1 MNLLISVYFFIIA
14 TIQAGLFL
22 TTYHYARSR
31 NSVSP
36 DVHWMISL
44 AASWSALFIFGLGV
58 LFVQEFTR
66 PQMSF
71 TLANTLFYVGTLY
84 QGLFCKSLNQPLK
97 PIQKRLAM
105 TSVVFFLF
113 GFEWLRRHVDF
124 EGRTMFM
131 CMVFFIILIWQIIE
145 VQKRY
150 RLVGSPQL
158 RYLQFASGAEVIFV
172 LCRLVILI
180 LATQPIK
187 RFENIPEMLILFTI
201 AQLVANTMSY
211 VAISG
216 YWMEKISEKYFK
228 SNLENQEIKAL
239 LSERENLINS
249 LLRANRTVATGA
261 LSASIAHELNQP
273 IGAISNNLFTLGMLL
288 DRQEIHDHDI
298 KKILVDLTSDNLRTA
313 DIVKSLRAIFKDS
326 RNVNEM
332 VDLRISIDGAVKI
345 VQHECRLK
353 GIVLETNIQGDL
365 TGKCNPIE
373 IQQVL
378 LNLINNAI
386 QSLIGSGVAHPK
398 ITISAMREGDWIH
411 CAVADNGPGVSE
423 EFAPKLFQLLMSNRD
438 SGMGLGLWLSRYIVE
453 QYGGQITY
461 DGAPGV
467 GADFR
472 FSLPVDPSNHKIS
485 I

>member
-1 MNLLISVYFFIIA
+1 
-14 TIQAGLFL
+14 
-22 TTYHYARSR
+22 
-31 NSVSP
+31 
-36 DVHWMISL
+36 MISL
-44 AASWSALFIFGLGV
+44 GASWTALFVFGLGV
-58 LFVQEFTR
+58 LFVQDFTR

-84 QGLFCKSLNQPLK
+84 QGLFCRSLNKPLK

-105 TSVVFFLF
+105 ASVVLFFI
-113 GFEWLRRHVDF
+113 GFEWLRRHIDF

-131 CMVFFIILIWQIIE
+131 CVVFFVILIWQIIE

-150 RLVGSPQL
+150 RVVISPQL
-158 RYLQFASGAEVIFV
+158 RYLQFASIAEVLFV
-172 LCRLVILI
+172 FCRLVILI
-180 LATQPIK
+180 MATQPIK
-187 RFENIPEMLILFTI
+187 KFEHIPELLILFTI

-211 VAISG
+211 VAISA

-288 DRQEIHDHDI
+288 DRQEIHDQDL

-326 RNVNEM
+326 RSDNEL
-332 VDLRISIDGAVKI
+332 VDLKISIDGAVKI
-345 VQHECRLK
+345 VQHECRLN
-353 GIVLETNIQGDL
+353 GISIETNIDGNL
-365 TGKCNPIE
+365 TGKFNSIE

-386 QSLIGSGVAHPK
+386 QSLRGSGVSHPK
-398 ITISAMREGDWIH
+398 ITISAMRDGGWIN
-411 CAVADNGPGVSE
+411 CSVADNGPGVSE
-423 EFAPKLFQLLMSNRD
+423 EFTPKLFQLLMSNRD
-438 SGMGLGLWLSRYIVE
+438 SGMGLGLWLSKYIVE
-453 QYGGQITY
+453 QYGGQISY
-461 DGAPGV
+461 EGAPGL
-467 GADFR
+467 GANFKI
-472 FSLPVDPSNHKIS
+472 SLPVEPSPHKIPN
-485 I
+485 